1 MKTVGKRSQS
11 PEDRMTKRPLLF
23 LIASLFI
30 SLAAQA
36 HGPAIAQTK
45 SIPAPADVLGFT
57 PGDDRKLA
65 SWAKVVEYFKRLAA
79 TSDRV
84 KFEEIGKSTMGAPF
98 VYATISAPENLQR
111 LNEYKKIQQQLADP
125 RILGAGNAGVPAR
138 TEREVRAKTADE
150 DVRPPSDR
158 RAAQLIARGK
168 TIVAITCGI
177 HSTEVGS
184 YLSSMLIAYRLASS
198 NEPEVQEILK
208 NTIILLVPST
218 NPDGVDIVNNWYQKT
233 LGTPYEGTDPPE
245 LYHKYTGHDDNRDWY
260 AFTQVET
267 QLVVDK
273 ILNVWHP
280 QIVHDIH
287 QQGAFGSRLFLPP
300 YMQPVEPNVPKQ
312 IVEGYTELGNYL
324 AKEMR
329 ATGYKGI
336 TTDSTYDAW
345 SPSRAYSHYH
355 GGVRILQET
364 ASCRLATPITLKF
377 EQLQSREGYDPKKES
392 ANFGPLWM
400 GGEWHLRDITNTMTT
415 VAFLLLKHA
424 AQNRE
429 HWLERFYEIEKE
441 AVRPRPN
448 DLFAYVIPLEGN
460 SGRLLDIL
468 ERAGVEF
475 ESPGR
480 FMLNGKV
487 MPQGTAVIRLAQP
500 YASFARA
507 LLIPQKYPDLRDS
520 QGRPIPPYDVTAHA
534 LPLLQNVSVIPVAK
548 PLRLPKPARETGGG
562 MNGGCGDP
570 YPPRR
575 AIYRSFVPSMDAGWT
590 SWVLDHDL
598 PPFKCLGWKPI
609 FDAEIRRGEL
619 SANYDTI
626 IIPDQPRA
634 AILNGHRKGTMPE
647 EYTGGLGEEGVK
659 ALRQFVEAGGKLV
672 FLNRA
677 SDFAI
682 EQFKLPVRDV
692 VDGLPRTDFYV
703 PGSILRMELD
713 TNDPLAKGMPKES
726 IAWVENSPVFE
737 VIQATLR
744 VGDQILAKPSV
755 HAIAWY
761 PKDKDPL
768 LSGWLLGG
776 ERIKGKAALVQVDM
790 GKGRI
795 ILFGFRPQYRG
806 QSRATYPLFFNAI
819 ANR

>member
-1 MKTVGKRSQS
+1 MHKRLSIILVA
-11 PEDRMTKRPLLF
+11 LL
-23 LIASLFI
+23 LIALSIQSDAILPRPAALAQGI
-30 SLAAQA
+30 SDL
-36 HGPAIAQTK
+36 K
-45 SIPAPADVLGFT
+45 RIPAPAAVLGFT

-65 SWAKVVEYFKRLAA
+65 SWAKVVEYFQKLAA

-84 KFEEIGKSTMGAPF
+84 KFEETGKSTMGRPF
-98 VYATISAPENLQR
+98 VYATISAPENLKRLDEFKEIQR
-111 LNEYKKIQQQLADP
+111 QLADP
-125 RILGAGNAGVPAR
+125 RLLGSPTNPAL
-138 TEREVRAKTADE
+138 A
-150 DVRPPSDR
+150 DR
-158 RAAQLIARGK
+158 RARALIARGK
-168 TIVAITCGI
+168 TVIAITCGI

-198 NEPEVQEILK
+198 NEPEIQEILK

-312 IVEGYTELGNYL
+312 IVEGYTELGNYI

-329 ATGYKGI
+329 GAGFKGI

-355 GGVRILQET
+355 GGVRILSET
-364 ASCRLATPITLKF
+364 ASCRLATPITVKF
-377 EQLQSREGYDPKKES
+377 DQLRPGEGYDPRKEA
-392 ANFGPLWM
+392 ANFGPVWQ
-400 GGEWHLRDITNTMTT
+400 GGEWHIRDITNTMTT
-415 VAFLLLKHA
+415 VAFFLLKHA

-429 HWLERFYEIEKE
+429 HWLQRFYEIEKE
-441 AVRPRPN
+441 AVRPRKAGELQGFEIIGKEGDPVLLRN
-448 DLFAYVIPLEGN
+448 ILNRGGVQVDYGHPRTVPSGNLAPISMYVH
-460 SGRLLDIL
+460 
-468 ERAGVEF
+468 
-475 ESPGR
+475 
-480 FMLNGKV
+480 M
-487 MPQGTAVIRLAQP
+487 AQP
-500 YASFARA
+500 YGSFAKA
-507 LLIPQKYPDLRDS
+507 LLESQHYPDLRDPA
-520 QGRPIPPYDVTAHA
+520 GRPIAPYDVTAHS
-534 LPLLQNVSVIPVAK
+534 LPLLMAVEVK
-548 PLRLPKPARETGGG
+548 PIYSSLRYKKVLVDEAAELNYFSRGS
-562 MNGGCGDP
+562 
-570 YPPRR
+570 RV
-575 AIYRSFVPSMDAGWT
+575 AIYKSHVPAIDEGWTRWVFEQNGVTTYPYDAQGDQRTNPLGTGRSAPFSSLMDAEARNG
-590 SWVLDHDL
+590 
-598 PPFKCLGWKPI
+598 K
-609 FDAEIRRGEL
+609 L
-619 SANYDTI
+619 SAKYDTI

-634 AILNGHRKGTMPE
+634 AILNGYRAGAMPP
-647 EYTGGLGEEGVK
+647 EYTGGLGAEGVK
-659 ALRQFVEAGGKLV
+659 ALHEFVEQGGTLV
-672 FLNRA
+672 CLNRA

-703 PGSILRMELD
+703 PGSILRIELD
-713 TNDPLAKGMPKES
+713 TSDPIAAGMPKES
-726 IAWVENSPVFE
+726 IAWAENSPVFE
-737 VIQATLR
+737 LVRTGSGSDR
-744 VGDQILAKPSV
+744 VDPSNV
-755 HAIAWY
+755 HVIAWY

-776 ERIKGKAALVQVDM
+776 ERIKGKAALVEVGM

-806 QSRATYPLFFNAI
+806 QSLATYPLFFNAI
-819 ANR
+819 TSR